1 MIISNATPLINFSMI
16 GELGMLKQLFNTIVV
31 PEAVW
36 YEIVIKGKGYPTARA
51 IRQSDFLSRQHISNT
66 TLFHTL
72 SMNLS
77 AGETEAIVLAI
88 ERKAQ
93 LVLLDELEARA
104 VAKHFGLNIMGSI
117 GCLIEAKQRGI
128 ITQIRSYLDRMKN
141 SAKFWVDDRLYERI
155 MKDQGEHTD
164 LQSF

>member
-16 GELGMLKQLFNTIVV
+16 GELGILKQLFNTIVV

-36 YEIVIKGKGYPTARA
+36 HEIVIKGEAYPSAGA
-51 IRQSDFLSRQHISNT
+51 IRQSDFLSRQRISNT
-66 TLFHTL
+66 MLFHTL

-77 AGETEAIVLAI
+77 AGETETIVLAI
-88 ERKAQ
+88 ERNAQ
-93 LVLLDELEARA
+93 LVLLDELEARS
-104 VAKHFGLNIMGSI
+104 VAKHFRLKFMGSI

-128 ITQIRSYLDRMKN
+128 IPQIRSYLDRMKS

-155 MKDQGEHTD
+155 MKDQGEYTD
-164 LQSF
+164 LQSS